1 VPNRIAFTQLAVERL
16 KVPDSGRIIYWDKL
30 VPGFGLRVS
39 APRPGS
45 RDGRKTWIAMYR
57 VAGKPVMETLGTLA
71 QIPKVDRAREAARV
85 SFLRARA
92 GGDPI
97 AERRA
102 EVVRKATEAA
112 AAEAAAQHAVT
123 GRFTAVAD
131 RYMREHVER
140 NCAASLIK
148 ETRRIL
154 ERDVKPRWGERT
166 IGEITK
172 GDVNDLLDAI
182 AGKRDRKRRGAEG
195 GAAVQANRT
204 LTRLKTLFRWAVA
217 KDLITADPTEGVHK
231 AVKEIARDRY
241 LDDEEIR
248 LFWAGCDGLGW
259 PFGSLLKMLLLT
271 AQRRD
276 EVGEMQWSEL
286 DFAARTWTIPGTRA
300 KNDKAHIVHLCE
312 IAIELLETMP
322 RETVDGR
329 PSAYV
334 FTTTGRA
341 PVSGYS
347 KIKDHLDRHMAGSAP
362 WILHDLRR
370 TATTGMAQLNIAPH
384 VVDKILNHTAGTI
397 RGVAATYNRFEYLPE
412 RKAAL
417 EAWSQHVA
425 DLVGLVR
432 RPAPEAPDN
441 VIELAAVR

>member
-1 VPNRIAFTQLAVERL
+1 
-16 KVPDSGRIIYWDKL
+16 
-30 VPGFGLRVS
+30 
-39 APRPGS
+39 
-45 RDGRKTWIAMYR
+45 MYR
-57 VAGKPVMETLGTLA
+57 VAGKPVMETLGTIA
-71 QIPKVDRAREAARV
+71 QIPKVEQAREAARA

-92 GGDPI
+92 GGDPV

-102 EVVRKATEAA
+102 EAA
-112 AAEAAAQHAVT
+112 RIAAETAAAQEAVT
-123 GRFTAVAD
+123 GRFAAVAD

-140 NCAASLIK
+140 NCAPSLIK

-154 ERDVKPRWGERT
+154 ERDVKPRWGERP
-166 IGEITK
+166 ISEITK

-217 KDLITADPTEGVHK
+217 KDLITADPTEGVRK
-231 AVKEIARDRY
+231 AVKETPRDRY
-241 LDDEEIR
+241 LDDAEIR
-248 LFWAGCDGLGW
+248 SFWAGCEGLGW
-259 PFGSLLKMLLLT
+259 PFGSLLKLLLLT

-276 EVGEMQWSEL
+276 EVGGMQWSEVDL
-286 DFAARTWTIPGTRA
+286 PEATWTIPGTRA
-300 KNDKAHIVHLCE
+300 KNGKRHIVHLCKM
-312 IAIELLETMP
+312 AIEVLEAMP
-322 RETVDGR
+322 QLAVDGQ

-347 KIKDHLDRHMAGSAP
+347 KIKDRLDQHMATSAP

-370 TATTGMAQLNIAPH
+370 TATTSMAELNVPPH

-417 EAWSQHVA
+417 EAWGRRIES
-425 DLVGLVR
+425 LVR
-432 RPAPEAPDN
+432 PVPRN
-441 VIELAAVR
+441 VVPLTVAR